1 MFGQKMEAEIED
13 VQIKATENDLDIF
26 VPAEEYTQ
34 SMATKQNSR
43 KQSFKKM
50 LKNKKLWCK
59 CKFFTIFMVN
69 YD

>member
-1 MFGQKMEAEIED
+1 MEAEIED
-13 VQIKATENDLDIF
+13 VQIKAAENDLDIF

-34 SMATKQNSR
+34 TMPTKQNSR
-43 KQSFKKM
+43 KQSLIKV

-59 CKFFTIFMVN
+59 FRFFIIFVLN